1 MAALVLNLLGGFEL
15 RPRGAPPLD
24 LSTKTGQALLA
35 YLASTGGQRHA
46 RDKLAALLWE
56 DRPDQQARTSL
67 RQTLA
72 VMRKALQPFDA
83 SWLSADGDWIAIDR
97 DALEIDVVEFERLA
111 GSASAE
117 SLIQAAALY
126 KGDLLQ
132 GFNLR
137 SEGFAEW
144 LRTERERLFGRAL
157 QVLGKLLALQSESTD
172 IEAAIAT
179 ANRLVSLDPLNEGAH
194 RSLMRLYV
202 TQGRQELALRQY
214 EICRDRLRR
223 ELNVGPDPATA
234 ALHQEILARRSGAG
248 PANAAAPSSP
258 APSSPVPSSPAPM
271 AMIAAGPDAHRRGRP
286 SIVVLPFVNQGGDP
300 GQDYLGDGIT
310 EDIITELSRYRSLL
324 VIARSSS
331 FQFKGP
337 AVDLAAVRQKLGVQY
352 LVEGSVRKIGANI
365 RVSAQLIDA
374 ESEGHLWA
382 ERYDRPAEEIFGV
395 QDEVASAIATTLE
408 GRVAASGAEFARK
421 KPTKDWRA
429 YDYFLQGR
437 ELAHRY
443 RSIEAEGW
451 FARAIALDP
460 GYAHAHAWRSMVITS
475 KYVIEGTRDSTAI
488 DEALAG
494 AQRALE
500 LDDAD
505 AWSHQ
510 AMGYALLWRGQLD
523 LAGAHFDRAIG
534 LNPNDVNIACD
545 RANFLLYADRLD
557 EALRSLDAALQRDP
571 FPPMWAWE
579 VRGSVLYGLKRYEEA
594 IAAYRNVDADYFW
607 MPAFLA
613 ASYAQAGQ
621 VENARRALA
630 EFLRVRPGVT
640 VGNYDKILLSPW
652 SNWRDHVLDGLRKA
666 GLPE

>member
-1 MAALVLNLLGGFEL
+1 MAALVLNLLGGFEV
-15 RPRGAPPLD
+15 RQRGAPPLA

-35 YLASTGGQRHA
+35 YLALTAGQRHS

-72 VMRKALQPFDA
+72 VLRKALQPFDA

-97 DALEIDVVEFERLA
+97 DLVDTDVANFERFAGLA
-111 GSASAE
+111 NAE
-117 SLIQAAALY
+117 SLMQAAALY
-126 KGDLLQ
+126 KGDLLD

-137 SEGFAEW
+137 SEGFADW
-144 LRTERERLFGRAL
+144 LRTERERLRGRAV
-157 QVLGKLLALQSESTD
+157 QVLDRLLALQSEGKD
-172 IEAAIAT
+172 IDAAIAT
-179 ANRLVSLDPLNEGAH
+179 ANRLLSLDRLNEGAH
-194 RSLMRLYV
+194 RSLMRLHV
-202 TQGRQELALRQY
+202 SEGRQELALRQY

-223 ELNVGPDPATA
+223 ELSVDPHPATT
-234 ALHQEILARRSGAG
+234 ALHQEILARRSGTG
-248 PANAAAPSSP
+248 PANATAPSSP
-258 APSSPVPSSPAPM
+258 ASKA
-271 AMIAAGPDAHRRGRP
+271 AIAAQSDTHRPDRP
-286 SIVVLPFVNQGGDP
+286 SIAVLPFVNQSGDP
-300 GQDYLGDGIT
+300 GQDYLSDGIT

-337 AVDLAAVRQKLGVQY
+337 AVDIAAVRHRLGVQY
-352 LVEGSVRKIGANI
+352 MVEGSVRKIGANI
-365 RVSAQLIDA
+365 RVSAQLIDCQ
-374 ESEGHLWA
+374 SEGHLWA

-408 GRVAASGAEFARK
+408 GRIAASGAELAKK

-437 ELAHRY
+437 ELTHRY

-451 FARAIALDP
+451 FTRAIALDP
-460 GYAHAHAWRSMVITS
+460 EYVHAHAWRSIVLTS
-475 KYVIEGTRDSTAI
+475 KYVIQGNRDSTAI
-488 DEALAG
+488 DEAFAG

-510 AMGYALLWRGQLD
+510 AMGYALLWRGQLE
-523 LAGAHFDRAIG
+523 LAGTHFDRAIS

-545 RANFLLYADRLD
+545 RANFLLFADRLD

-571 FPPMWAWE
+571 FPPTWAWE
-579 VRGSVLYGLKRYEEA
+579 IRGSALYRLKRYEEA
-594 IAAYRNVDADYFW
+594 IAAYRKVDAGYFW

-621 VENARRALA
+621 MENARRALA
-630 EFLRVRPGVT
+630 EFLKMKPGVT
-640 VGNYDKILLSPW
+640 LGNVDTLLYARC
-652 SNWRDHVLDGLRKA
+652 NWRDHVLDGLRKA